1 MADKNEHKTNFT
13 NEFRVVVVC
22 MVLEKQNN
30 EPVYITATK
39 EKNGSEKK
47 HTISMPERIIV
58 FGGYWQGPIDQTMY
72 IRACQM

>member
-1 MADKNEHKTNFT
+1 MSTKLISQIRSELLWYAWCWKNKIMNQYISLRQT
-13 NEFRVVVVC
+13 
-22 MVLEKQNN
+22 EKMPQ
-30 EPVYITATK
+30 
-39 EKNGSEKK
+39 KK